1 MDDYSW
7 MYRDSF
13 EGLYMQDY
21 LQVVEDYINFI
32 LSIPKNI
39 S

>member
-13 EGLYMQDY
+13 KELYMQDY
-21 LQVVEDYINFI
+21 LQVVGDYINFI
-32 LSIPKNI
+32 LSIP
-39 S
+39 

>member
-13 EGLYMQDY
+13 KELYMQDY

-32 LSIPKNI
+32 LSIP
-39 S
+39 